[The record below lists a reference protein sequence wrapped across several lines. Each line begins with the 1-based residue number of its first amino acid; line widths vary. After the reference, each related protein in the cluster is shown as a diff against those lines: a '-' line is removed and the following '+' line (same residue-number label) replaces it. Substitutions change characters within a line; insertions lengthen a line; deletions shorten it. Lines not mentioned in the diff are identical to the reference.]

1 MGQALLSGLALLLIA
16 GHADAQR
23 RGGGFRGGGGGFRG
37 GGFSRGAARSSVT
50 RPSFNR
56 PSFSR
61 PSAPISNVGAINR
74 GNVIQNRPGNVGNI
88 ANRPGNIY
96 NRPGNIYNR
105 PGNIYNRPIDVG
117 DVNVIGGG
125 RWDNNWD
132 GCCYYGSR
140 WGAAAVGYAA
150 GTIAASSLG
159 SVVYELPPTTCTST
173 VVNGITYQQ
182 CGDTWY
188 KPEFTG
194 TTVSYVVVSP
204 P

>member
-1 MGQALLSGLALLLIA
+1 MRRITGQLLASGLALLMVV

-37 GGFSRGAARSSVT
+37 GGGGFSRSSARVSVT

-56 PSFSR
+56 PSYR
-61 PSAPISNVGAINR
+61 PSAPVYNPGNINR
-74 GNVIQNRPGNVGNI
+74 GVVNRPGNVV
-88 ANRPGNIY
+88 NRPGNIVN
-96 NRPGNIYNR
+96 NRPGNIIN
-105 PGNIYNRPIDVG
+105 NRPIDVG
-117 DVNVIGGG
+117 DVNVIGG
-125 RWDNNWD
+125 RWDSDWD
-132 GCCYYGSR
+132 GCCYYGPR
-140 WGAAAVGYAA
+140 YGAAAVGYAA
-150 GTIAASSLG
+150 GTIAAASLG

-173 VVNGITYQQ
+173 VVNGVTYQQ